1 MEEHEAS
8 HGRDSHRP
16 GQRHSQERGAQI
28 DLANVDEDILADGEP
43 IHGAAITADG
53 GLALRAAVTEVPH
66 VSGQN
71 LLRVLPDFRQ
81 GDEFVGHGP
90 VR

>member
-1 MEEHEAS
+1 MGAMATGH
-8 HGRDSHRP
+8 DS
-16 GQRHSQERGAQI
+16 GMSQEGGAQV
-28 DLANVDEDILADGEP
+28 DLAHVDQDVLADGES
-43 IHGAAITADG
+43 IHGAAIAADG
-53 GLALRAAVTEVPH
+53 GLALRAAVAEVPH